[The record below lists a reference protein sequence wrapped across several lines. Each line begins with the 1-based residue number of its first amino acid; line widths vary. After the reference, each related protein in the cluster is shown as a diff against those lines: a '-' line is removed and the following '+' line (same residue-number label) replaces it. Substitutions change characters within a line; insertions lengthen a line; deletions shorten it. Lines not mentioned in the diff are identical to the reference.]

1 MAAGRIRRPAPIL
14 FACFFAAQ
22 SGYLALTPVL
32 TDVADEFGVS
42 PAAAGQVR
50 TVAAFV
56 AVATAILAGTAG
68 RRVPRRKLLRAA
80 LALTASGAAT
90 SAVAPSLL
98 VLALGQCLIGA
109 GSATVTAAGVAAA
122 AEWSDERAR
131 GRVVASAIV
140 GAPTAWV
147 VTMPAIGALASIA
160 WRLAFTAPVVA
171 ATAAAAMLRDAP
183 GGTPAVSA
191 PAGATVVRPRGLPR
205 WAAGEILF
213 SSGFGGTL
221 AYAGALLV
229 DSYGTSPAGLGLALG
244 VGAAAYI
251 PGTFAAKS
259 APGTAARPLLAAAA
273 LLLAALATGFGT
285 LRAGAPASTL
295 GFAALCFLAGA
306 RQYLGSM
313 VGLGLAGNRNTT
325 MAVRAAAGQA
335 GWIVGAA
342 AGGAALAVGGYPG
355 LGLALG
361 ALFAASALPYAAP
374 LARAIRSRLRAPATR
389 PPAHRPATAP
399 APGCGTEAPSRRRGR
414 VRSTRPAPRLAR
426 HDP

>member
-1 MAAGRIRRPAPIL
+1 MTPAPIL
-14 FACFFAAQ
+14 FGCFFAAQ

-32 TDVADEFGVS
+32 PDVADAFDVS
-42 PAAAGQVR
+42 TAAAGQVR
-50 TVAAFV
+50 TVAAVV
-56 AVATAILAGTAG
+56 AVSTAILVGTAG
-68 RRVPRRKLLRAA
+68 RRAPRRMLLLGA

-122 AEWSDERAR
+122 AEWSDERGR
-131 GRVVASAIV
+131 GRVVAWAIV

-147 VTMPAIGALASIA
+147 VTMPAIGALASVA
-160 WRLAFTAPVVA
+160 WRLAFVAPVLA
-171 ATAAAAMLRDAP
+171 ATTAAAMLRYAP
-183 GGTPAVSA
+183 GSTPAASA
-191 PAGATVVRPRGLPR
+191 HAEPTGVRHRGLAR
-205 WAAGEILF
+205 WALGEILF
-213 SSGFGGTL
+213 SSAFGGTL

-229 DSYGTSPAGLGLALG
+229 DSYGTRPTALGLALG
-244 VGAAAYI
+244 AGAAAYI

-259 APGTAARPLLAAAA
+259 SRVTAARPLLAAAA

-285 LRAGAPASTL
+285 FRAGALASTL

-313 VGLGLAGNRNTT
+313 VGLDLAGDRNTA

-342 AGGAALAVGGYPG
+342 AGGAALATAGYPG
-355 LGLALG
+355 LGVVLG
-361 ALFAASALPYAAP
+361 GLFAASALPYAP
-374 LARAIRSRLRAPATR
+374 SLARAIRSRPRARAIR
-389 PPAHRPATAP
+389 PPAR
-399 APGCGTEAPSRRRGR
+399 
-414 VRSTRPAPRLAR
+414 RPAPAR
-426 HDP
+426 APDC